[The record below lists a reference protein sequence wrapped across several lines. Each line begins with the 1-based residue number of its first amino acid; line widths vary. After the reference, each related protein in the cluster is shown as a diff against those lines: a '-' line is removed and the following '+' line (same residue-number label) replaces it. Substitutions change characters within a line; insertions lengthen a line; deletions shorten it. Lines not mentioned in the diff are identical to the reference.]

1 MPDQT
6 VTGTDSTDAAAT
18 QPVGGTEAPTNDLP
32 ATGAATEPQPTP
44 QALDEDFLKK
54 LDALDPAS
62 LPQSFAEKYVP
73 KAEFTRKTQAV
84 AEERKRLDAER
95 AAFFEV
101 ARRVIAEKPATP
113 GGPSAQDIKQKELL
127 DLAAAGDPQALQQAI
142 DMAAEAKMNPIR
154 TQVVLQ
160 NAAQEA
166 RAANP
171 YVVQHWPDII
181 QTMQA
186 DPVIAQ
192 MATANNYAGA
202 SKVMIALGLEHQV
215 RDMVPKFEALHKE
228 NESLKAKLATY
239 ERERTAG
246 LPSSTTK
253 AGTTAGRPVVGE
265 PTRLEDVD
273 LAAAWV
279 AAGGRPEDFR

>member
-6 VTGTDSTDAAAT
+6 VTETDSQATAMTPAQGTDEPS
-18 QPVGGTEAPTNDLP
+18 NDP
-32 ATGAATEPQPTP
+32 SATGAATEPQPTP
-44 QALDEDFLKK
+44 LALDEDFLKK
-54 LDALDPAS
+54 LDSLDPAS

-84 AEERKRLDAER
+84 AEERKKLEAER
-95 AAFFEV
+95 SAIFEL
-101 ARRVIAEKPATP
+101 ARRAIAEKPAMP
-113 GGPSAQDIKQKELL
+113 GGPTAQETKQKELL

-171 YVVQHWPDII
+171 YVVQHWPEII

-215 RDMVPKFEALHKE
+215 REMVPQLQNLKTE
-228 NESLKAKLATY
+228 NDTLRAKLATY
-239 ERERTAG
+239 ERERTAS